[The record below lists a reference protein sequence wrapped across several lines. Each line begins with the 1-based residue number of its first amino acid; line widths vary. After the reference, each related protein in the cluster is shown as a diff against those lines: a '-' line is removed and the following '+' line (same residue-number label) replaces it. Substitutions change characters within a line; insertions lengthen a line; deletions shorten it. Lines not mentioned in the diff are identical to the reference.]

1 MIKARL
7 EIVKAI
13 KGDLDNAL
21 DMLIDELKNKDLD
34 LDERWAAYVDLV
46 NDSVITKTELYGDG
60 YIDTLGDFTLY
71 DDFYVE
77 RHETETFINIL
88 ERLQDKM
95 ADEDDDELTTPEKI
109 IEWKEK
115 VLASGYASFEH
126 DW

>member
-88 ERLQDKM
+88 ERLQEKM
-95 ADEDDDELTTPEKI
+95 DDEDDDELTTPEKI